1 MLNIGEYRNKA
12 DRLADLLPWAAI
24 IAPGV
29 VLNKDGSF
37 QRSFRFRGPDL
48 ESATEA
54 ELVGLCARANNALR
68 RLGSGWALFFDAE
81 RLEAQHY
88 LSSEFPD
95 AASWLVDEERR
106 AAFEGEPDQQSLQW
120 SDCPANARGQHFESR
135 YHLTL
140 LYMPPP
146 DVQARTENAL
156 LDRGREGGEER
167 SAARRIETSG
177 GRFEATNARSASEG
191 LAGIRNWRQ
200 ELARFRDETERV
212 LDLLSGFLPEIR
224 ALDDTETLTF
234 LHGTISTKRH
244 LVAVPET
251 PMYLDGVLVDT
262 PLTGGLE
269 PMLGEKH
276 LRTLTILG
284 FPNVTRPGV
293 LDALNH
299 RDFAYR
305 WVTRF
310 IPLDKTA
317 ATKVLTRLRR
327 QWFAKRKSITAVL
340 REVLTNEAAPLVDSD
355 ADNKALDADAALQAL
370 GGDHVGFGYLTT
382 TITVFDEDAQAAEDK
397 ARAIE
402 RIVNGLGFTCIRE
415 SVNAVEAWL
424 GSLPGHV
431 YANVRQPLVHTLNLA
446 HLMPLSAVWAGPV
459 GNAHL
464 DAPPM
469 FYAETSGSTPFRLST
484 HVDDVGH
491 MLIVGPTGAGKS
503 VLLSLIGMQF
513 RRYAGSQV
521 YIFDKGN
528 SARAAVLT
536 MGGEHHALGADGSLA
551 FQPLRNIDDPA
562 TRSWAAEW
570 IDALLAHEKLTV
582 TPEVKEAVWSA
593 LTNLA
598 SAPEAERTLTGLS
611 VLLQSNPIK
620 AALQPYTLD
629 GPFGRLLDAADDRL
643 ALSDVQCFET
653 EELMH
658 QAGVVLPVLTYLFH
672 RLEERFDGRPTLL
685 ILDEA
690 WVFLDNPLF
699 AARIREWLK
708 VLRKKNVSVIFA
720 TQSLA
725 DIADSSIAPAIIES
739 CPQRIFLPN
748 DRAVE
753 PQARAA
759 YERFG
764 INERQIEL
772 IARATPKRHYYLQSR
787 RGNRLFELGL
797 GPIALTLSGASDTD
811 AQTLID
817 SILTEHGLAEHG
829 PEDFAARFLSARGL
843 DWAAD
848 LITQFPQHGEPS

>member
-1 MLNIGEYRNKA
+1 
-12 DRLADLLPWAAI
+12 
-24 IAPGV
+24 
-29 VLNKDGSF
+29 
-37 QRSFRFRGPDL
+37 
-48 ESATEA
+48 
-54 ELVGLCARANNALR
+54 
-68 RLGSGWALFFDAE
+68 
-81 RLEAQHY
+81 
-88 LSSEFPD
+88 
-95 AASWLVDEERR
+95 
-106 AAFEGEPDQQSLQW
+106 
-120 SDCPANARGQHFESR
+120 
-135 YHLTL
+135 
-140 LYMPPP
+140 
-146 DVQARTENAL
+146 
-156 LDRGREGGEER
+156 
-167 SAARRIETSG
+167 
-177 GRFEATNARSASEG
+177 
-191 LAGIRNWRQ
+191 
-200 ELARFRDETERV
+200 
-212 LDLLSGFLPEIR
+212 
-224 ALDDTETLTF
+224 
-234 LHGTISTKRH
+234 
-244 LVAVPET
+244 
-251 PMYLDGVLVDT
+251 
-262 PLTGGLE
+262 
-269 PMLGEKH
+269 MLGAKH
-276 LRTLTILG
+276 IRTLTILG
-284 FPNVTRPGV
+284 FPNTTRPGI

-299 RDFAYR
+299 QDFAYR

-310 IPLDKTA
+310 LPMDKTA
-317 ATKVLTRLRR
+317 ATRVLTRLRR

-340 REVLTNEAAPLVDSD
+340 REVLTNETAPLVDSD

-382 TITVFDEDAQAAEDK
+382 TITVFDEDAQAAEEK
-397 ARAIE
+397 ARAVE

-446 HLMPLSAVWAGPV
+446 HLMPLSAVWAGPAR
-459 GNAHL
+459 NTHL
-464 DAPPM
+464 DAPPLL
-469 FYAETSGSTPFRLST
+469 YAETSGSTPFRLST
-484 HVDDVGH
+484 HVGDVGH

-503 VLLSLIGMQF
+503 VLLSLIAMQF

-521 YIFDKGN
+521 YVFDKGN
-528 SARAAVLT
+528 SARAATLA
-536 MGGEHHALGADGSLA
+536 MGGEHHALGADGSLS

-570 IDALLAHEKLTV
+570 IAALLAHEKLTV

-593 LTNLA
+593 LINLA
-598 SAPEAERTLTGLS
+598 SAPAAERTLTGLS

-725 DIADSSIAPAIIES
+725 DIADSTIAPAIIES

-764 INERQIEL
+764 LNERQIEL
-772 IARATPKRHYYLQSR
+772 ISQATPKRHYYLQSR
-787 RGNRLFELGL
+787 RGNRLFEMGL
-797 GPIALTLSGASDTD
+797 GPIALALCGASDHA

-817 SILTEHGLAEHG
+817 AILAEHG
-829 PEDFAARFLSARGL
+829 RAEHGPGDFAARFLSARGL

-848 LITQFPQHGEPS
+848 LVTQFPQHGEPS

>member
-1 MLNIGEYRNKA
+1 MLNLAEYRNKA
-12 DRLADLLPWAAI
+12 DRLADLLPWAAL
-24 IAPGV
+24 IAPGI

-37 QRSFRFRGPDL
+37 QRTFRFRGPDL

-54 ELVGLCARANNALR
+54 ELVGLCARANNALK
-68 RLGSGWALFFDAE
+68 RLGSGWALFFEAE
-81 RLEAQHY
+81 RLEAQDY
-88 LSSEFPD
+88 PRSNFPD
-95 AASWLVDEERR
+95 AASWLVNEERR
-106 AAFEGEPDQQSLQW
+106 AAFEEGRQG
-120 SDCPANARGQHFESR
+120 RHFESR

-146 DVQARTENAL
+146 DAQARTENAL
-156 LDRGREGGEER
+156 LDSDRKGEGD
-167 SAARRIETSG
+167 G
-177 GRFEATNARSASEG
+177 GA
-191 LAGIRNWRQ
+191 RNWRQ
-200 ELARFRDETERV
+200 KQARFRDETERV
-212 LDLLSGFLPEIR
+212 LDLLSGFLHEIR
-224 ALDDTETLTF
+224 ALDDAETLTF
-234 LHGTISTKRH
+234 LHGVISTKRH
-244 LVAVPET
+244 PVAVPET
-251 PMYLDGVLVDT
+251 PMYLDGVLVDA

-269 PMLGEKH
+269 PMLGDWH

-284 FPNVTRPGV
+284 FPNATRPGI

-299 RDFAYR
+299 QDFAYR

-310 IPLDKTA
+310 LPLDKTA

-327 QWFAKRKSITAVL
+327 QWFAKRKSITAIL
-340 REVLTNEAAPLVDSD
+340 REVLTNEPTALVDSD

-370 GGDHVGFGYLTT
+370 GSDHVGFGYLTT
-382 TITVFDEDAQAAEDK
+382 SITVWDEDREAAEEK
-397 ARAIE
+397 VRAVE

-415 SVNAVEAWL
+415 TVNAVEAWL

-446 HLMPLSAVWAGPV
+446 HLMPLSAVWAGPAR
-459 GNAHL
+459 NAHL
-464 DAPPM
+464 DGAPLL
-469 FYAETSGSTPFRLST
+469 YAETSGSTPFRLST
-484 HVDDVGH
+484 HVGDVGH

-503 VLLSLIGMQF
+503 VLLSLIALQF

-528 SARAAVLT
+528 SARAAVLA
-536 MGGEHHALGADGSLA
+536 MGGEHHALGAAADDITNALA
-551 FQPLRNIDDPA
+551 FQPLRDIDDPA

-570 IDALLAHEKLTV
+570 IGALLAHEHVTV

-593 LTNLA
+593 LGNLA
-598 SAPEAERTLTGLS
+598 TAPAEERTLTGLS
-611 VLLQSNPIK
+611 VLVQANALK

-658 QAGVVLPVLTYLFH
+658 EAGVVLPVLTYLFH
-672 RLEERFDGRPTLL
+672 RLEDRFDGRPTLL

-690 WVFLDNPLF
+690 WVYLDNPLF

-725 DIADSSIAPAIIES
+725 DVADSSIAPAIIES

-748 DRAVE
+748 DRAIE

-764 INERQIEL
+764 LNDRQIEL
-772 IARATPKRHYYLQSR
+772 IAQATPKRHYYLQSR

-797 GPIALTLSGASDTD
+797 GPVALALCGASDP
-811 AQTLID
+811 ASQTLID
-817 SILTEHGLAEHG
+817 TILAEHG
-829 PEDFAARFLSARGL
+829 REAFAVEFLKARGL

-848 LITQFPQHGEPS
+848 IIGQFSPQTQEPTP

>member
-1 MLNIGEYRNKA
+1 MLSLAEYRGRA
-12 DRLADLLPWAAI
+12 DRLADLLPWAAL
-24 IAPGV
+24 IAPGI

-54 ELVGLCARANNALR
+54 ELVGLCARTNNALK
-68 RLGSGWALFFDAE
+68 RLGSGWALFFEAE

-88 LSSEFPD
+88 PRSNFPD
-95 AASWLVDEERR
+95 AASWIVDEERR
-106 AAFEGEPDQQSLQW
+106 ADFEEGRQG
-120 SDCPANARGQHFESR
+120 RHFESR

-146 DVQARTENAL
+146 DAQARTENAL
-156 LDRGREGGEER
+156 LERDRQGGER
-167 SAARRIETSG
+167 D
-177 GRFEATNARSASEG
+177 
-191 LAGIRNWRQ
+191 WRQ
-200 ELARFRDETERV
+200 EVARFRDETERV
-212 LDLLSGFLPEIR
+212 LDLMSGFLPEIR
-224 ALDDTETLTF
+224 ALDDAETLTF
-234 LHGTISTKRH
+234 LHGVISTKRH
-244 LVAVPET
+244 PVAVPET

-269 PMLGEKH
+269 PMLGDWH

-284 FPNVTRPGV
+284 FPNATRPGI
-293 LDALNH
+293 LGALNH
-299 RDFAYR
+299 QDFAYR

-310 IPLDKTA
+310 IPLDKTV

-327 QWFAKRKSITAVL
+327 QWFAKRKSITAIL
-340 REVLTNEAAPLVDSD
+340 REVLTNEPAALVDSD

-382 TITVFDEDAQAAEDK
+382 TITVWDEDWEAAEEK
-397 ARAIE
+397 VRAVE

-415 SVNAVEAWL
+415 TVNAVEAWL

-446 HLMPLSAVWAGPV
+446 HLMPLSAVWAGPAH
-459 GNAHL
+459 NAHL
-464 DAPPM
+464 DGPPLLH
-469 FYAETSGSTPFRLST
+469 AETSGSTPFRLST
-484 HVDDVGH
+484 HVGDVGH

-503 VLLSLIGMQF
+503 VLLSLIALQF

-528 SARAAVLT
+528 SARAAVLA
-536 MGGEHHALGADGSLA
+536 MGGEHHALGAAPDDIMNSLA

-570 IDALLAHEKLTV
+570 IGALLAHEKVTV

-593 LTNLA
+593 LNNLA
-598 SAPEAERTLTGLS
+598 TAPAEERTLTGLS
-611 VLLQSNPIK
+611 VLVQANALK

-658 QAGVVLPVLTYLFH
+658 EAGVVLPVLTYLFH

-690 WVFLDNPLF
+690 WVYLDNPLF

-725 DIADSSIAPAIIES
+725 DVADSSIAPAIIES

-764 INERQIEL
+764 LNDRQIEL
-772 IARATPKRHYYLQSR
+772 IAQATPKRHYYLQSR

-797 GPIALTLSGASDTD
+797 GPVALALCGASDPASQSVID
-811 AQTLID
+811 A
-817 SILTEHGLAEHG
+817 ILSEHGA
-829 PEDFAARFLSARGL
+829 EDFAARFLAARGL

-848 LITQFPQHGEPS
+848 ILGRLSSQAPQEPTP